1 MTTPQPPSQAQTAA
15 EVLESAGEAEMLL
28 YLLNQQT
35 TSLDRWPLPDGSAVI
50 RHPDTGYY
58 EFVSR
63 DGSSEI
69 QETVTQPIMSF
80 FKTGVII
87 RTLLKQAAT
96 EAGARKAAID
106 DPPLSAVDALSMC
119 PELNDLIYQALGE
132 YEPDDGAIRWMD
144 HEAGRI
150 ATAVRRRITRDQ
162 WQAIVTTTRERLRRV
177 P

>member
-1 MTTPQPPSQAQTAA
+1 
-15 EVLESAGEAEMLL
+15 MLL

-50 RHPDTGYY
+50 RHPDTESY

-69 QETVTQPIMSF
+69 RETVTQPIMSF

-96 EAGARKAAID
+96 EAGARKADID

-119 PELNDLIYQALGE
+119 PELNDFIHQALGE
-132 YEPDDGAIRWMD
+132 YEPDDDAIRWMD

-150 ATAVRRRITRDQ
+150 ATAVRHRITRDQ
-162 WQAIVTTTRERLRRV
+162 WQAIVAAAKERLRRA